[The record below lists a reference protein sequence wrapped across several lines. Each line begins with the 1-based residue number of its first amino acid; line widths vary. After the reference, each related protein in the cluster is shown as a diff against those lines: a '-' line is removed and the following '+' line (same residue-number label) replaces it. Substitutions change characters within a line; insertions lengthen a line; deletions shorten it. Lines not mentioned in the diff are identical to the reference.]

1 MNKRVYYLWMGVG
14 FQHSAPVVNPPLRE
28 VCPPMAAEASAGM
41 NQRLTLDHSSFE
53 RLLAAAWVIQ
63 CLQDH
68 LHGHSVEREETIAE
82 PVATQKPMELASAS
96 LQVAVSA
103 VLEAPPT
110 VMEADCKHD
119 ALNARP
125 VDLEALAELTESPQP
140 VETGSLNFNVA
151 VKVEPEIAELKNSL
165 HAEDMATA
173 PPVKPPLPVV
183 DRVANKDHERARH
196 RLAFNLRTAKFL
208 RTGFNQ
214 LPNAFSDLL
223 PNVRVNLS
231 LRALRAVAIATPVWL
246 LSLVAALLFL
256 EVWRHESVHSAQAV
270 STPIPPAVEAV
281 VGSNARTLTTTT
293 RVESEEV
300 REEVKKT
307 NNKPRWSRTIPPL
320 EISHKHITDP
330 ATLSAVEQL
339 SRYEIK
345 GLRRRAGYGDESAAF
360 TLGMA
365 YEVGSVVPQNCMEA
379 AQWVATAAQ
388 AGDAAAQYNLGL
400 RYRDGDGVP
409 ADRVESGKW
418 LRKAAARNRQAKR
431 ALKMLASR

>member
-1 MNKRVYYLWMGVG
+1 
-14 FQHSAPVVNPPLRE
+14 
-28 VCPPMAAEASAGM
+28 MAAEASAGM
-41 NQRLTLDHSSFE
+41 NQRLSLDHSSFE
-53 RLLAAAWVIQ
+53 KLLAAAWVLQ
-63 CLQDH
+63 CLQDQ
-68 LHGHSVEREETIAE
+68 LHPPVERDETYAE
-82 PVATQKPMELASAS
+82 PVPTQKQMEPASSS

-103 VLEAPPT
+103 VLQASPT

-119 ALNARP
+119 ALNARSA
-125 VDLEALAELTESPQP
+125 DLEALAELTESPQP
-140 VETGSLNFNVA
+140 VETGTLNFHVA
-151 VKVEPEIAELKNSL
+151 VKVELETAEFKNSL
-165 HAEDMATA
+165 PAEDMATA
-173 PPVKPPLPVV
+173 RPVKPLLPVV
-183 DRVANKDHERARH
+183 DKVANKVGERARH
-196 RLAFNLRTAKFL
+196 RSAFNLRTAKCL

-214 LPNAFSDLL
+214 LQNAFSDLL

-256 EVWRHESVHSAQAV
+256 EVWRHESVHSAQAI

-281 VGSNARTLTTTT
+281 VGNNARTLTTTT

-307 NNKPRWSRTIPPL
+307 DNKPQWSRTIPPL

-365 YEVGSVVPQNCMEA
+365 YEVGSFVPQNCVEA
-379 AQWVATAAQ
+379 AQWVLTAAQ

-409 ADRVESGKW
+409 ANRVESGKW